1 MVRTAVAFS
10 PGHIS
15 GYFMKV
21 AGESP
26 ATTGSL
32 GAGIVIEEGVVASV
46 STSDVTEVVVGRND
60 EKGTVLSE
68 TAGSPPVEYAL
79 ERLGVNARVE
89 TRCSLPIGAGFGL
102 SAAALLAS
110 ITAVDALFDLGMDR
124 REIAALAH
132 EAEVVHS
139 TGLGDVAACQGG
151 GIVCRTTPGPEGEI
165 RRFYPEEA
173 IWAVSFGPLPTPE
186 VIGSQAQIER
196 IAAAFPEGCPSDLPE
211 FFRLSRAFAGRSGL
225 VPPEVGAVLAACD
238 AAGVRA
244 SMTMLGRG
252 AFAAGDGAEEVFS
265 RFAPPIPL
273 HIAREGFR
281 LLEVRA

>member
-21 AGESP
+21 TGDSP

-32 GAGIVIEEGVVASV
+32 GAGIVIQEGVRAAASPAE
-46 STSDVTEVVVGRND
+46 STEVMVGRTD
-60 EKGTVLSE
+60 EQGAILSE
-68 TAGSPPVEYAL
+68 AAGSPPVEYAL

-89 TRCSLPIGAGFGL
+89 TTCRLPIGAGFGL

-110 ITAVDALFDLGMDR
+110 ITAVDALFDLGMGR

-165 RRFYPEEA
+165 RRFYPEES

-186 VIGSQAQIER
+186 VIGSQAQIDR
-196 IAAAFPEGCPSDLPE
+196 IAAAFPDGCPADLPE

-225 VPPEVGAVLAACD
+225 VPPEVAEVLAACD

-244 SMTMLGRG
+244 SMTMLGKG
-252 AFAAGDGAEEVFS
+252 AFAAGNGAAEVFA

>member
-21 AGESP
+21 TGESP

-32 GAGIVIEEGVVASV
+32 GAGIVIEEGVAASA
-46 STSDVTEVVVGRND
+46 SAAPSTEVIVGRID
-60 EKGTVLSE
+60 ESGTVLSAA
-68 TAGSPPVEYAL
+68 AGSPPVEYAL
-79 ERLGVNARVE
+79 DRLGVHARVE
-89 TRCSLPIGAGFGL
+89 TTCRLPIGAGFGL

-110 ITAVDALFDLGMDR
+110 ITAVDALFDLGMGR

-132 EAEVVHS
+132 EAEVVHR

-151 GIVCRTTPGPEGEI
+151 GIVCRTTPGPGGEI
-165 RRFYPEEA
+165 RRFFPEES

-186 VIGSQAQIER
+186 VIGSQAQIDR
-196 IAAAFPEGCPSDLPE
+196 IAAAFPEGCPADLAE
-211 FFRLSRAFAGRSGL
+211 FFRLSRAFADQSGL
-225 VPPEVGAVLAACD
+225 VPAEVAGVLAACD
-238 AAGVRA
+238 AAGIRA

-252 AFAAGDGAEEVFS
+252 AFAAGDRAAEIFAG
-265 RFAPPIPL
+265 FAPPIPL
-273 HIAREGFR
+273 HVAREGFR